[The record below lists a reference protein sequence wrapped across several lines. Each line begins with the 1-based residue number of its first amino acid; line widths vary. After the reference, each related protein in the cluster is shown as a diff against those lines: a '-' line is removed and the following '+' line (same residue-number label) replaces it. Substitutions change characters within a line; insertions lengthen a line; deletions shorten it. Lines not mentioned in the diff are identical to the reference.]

1 MQANFPFSTRH
12 APLHASTVDT
22 PQLGCGKFKGPT
34 NAAQHA
40 EASEVCGLTPSGQAG
55 HNDLAGMIDE
65 LERLRTQVE
74 RVAATVAF
82 HQRNR
87 L

>member
-1 MQANFPFSTRH
+1 MPANFPFSTHH

-22 PQLGCGKFKGPT
+22 SQLGCGKSKGPT

-40 EASEVCGLTPSGQAG
+40 GASGVSGLTPSGQAG
-55 HNDLAGMIDE
+55 HNDLADMIDE
-65 LERLRTQVE
+65 LERLRTQVD
-74 RVAATVAF
+74 RVAATVAL

-87 L
+87 